1 MTTVEKF
8 AGQLGEYKKYEN
20 NNRESPMSYRN
31 QYSPVSKQGTK
42 FIPNPY
48 LDNVIKARTPD

>member
-1 MTTVEKF
+1 MEKF
-8 AGQLGEYKKYEN
+8 AGQLGEYKKYEI

-31 QYSPVSKQGTK
+31 QYSPVSKQGSK